1 MRQSKIKALIQR
13 IRYYEWAYGHLGE
26 SDTDIGTIGEF
37 MVGSL
42 LNCLPFARKDQDVFD
57 LTTKS
62 GVSIEVKT
70 TTRKVKGGCGGQPY
84 YRWHIADQ
92 RTALEGTKPLA
103 SVWIFLIAT
112 FPGAAATIRSFN
124 AFDPRYWTVYL
135 ATGEQVKSTGCKSYI
150 AESNLR
156 RLGLA
161 SFAFAEL
168 KRKMIKYNVKEKEA
182 LGDFSCGVAN

>member
-42 LNCLPFARKDQDVFD
+42 LDCLPPARKDQDVFD

-70 TTRKVKGGCGGQPY
+70 TTHKMKGGRGGHPY
-84 YRWHIADQ
+84 YRWHISDQ
-92 RTALEGTKPLA
+92 KTALEGKKPLA
-103 SVWIFLIAT
+103 LAWIFLIAT
-112 FPGAAATIRSFN
+112 FPEYASSRRSFN
-124 AFDPRYWTVYL
+124 AFDPRYWTAYL
-135 ATGEQVKSTGCKSYI
+135 ATGEQVKSTGCK
-150 AESNLR
+150 ANLTASAFK
-156 RLGLA
+156 RLNLA
-161 SFAFAEL
+161 SFPLTEL
-168 KRKMIKYNVKEKEA
+168 KHEFAVFENRK
-182 LGDFSCGVAN
+182 GVAV

>member
-1 MRQSKIKALIQR
+1 MRQLKIQALIQR

-37 MVGSL
+37 MVGSIL
-42 LNCLPFARKDQDVFD
+42 DCLSPARKDQDVFD

-70 TTRKVKGGCGGQPY
+70 TTRKMKGGRGGLPY
-84 YRWHIADQ
+84 YRWRISDQ
-92 RTALEGTKPLA
+92 KTAFEGKKPLA

-112 FPGAAATIRSFN
+112 FPESASSRRSFN
-124 AFDPRYWTVYL
+124 AFDPRYWTAYL
-135 ATGEQVKSTGCKSYI
+135 ATGEQVKSAGCKTFI
-150 AESNLR
+150 AESTLR

-161 SFAFAEL
+161 SFPLSEL
-168 KRKMIKYNVKEKEA
+168 KKNFADVVNQNELSYVWKRHK
-182 LGDFSCGVAN
+182 

>member
-1 MRQSKIKALIQR
+1 MRQLRIKALIQR

-37 MVGSL
+37 MVGSIL
-42 LNCLPFARKDQDVFD
+42 DCLPPARKDQGVFD

-70 TTRKVKGGCGGQPY
+70 TTHMMKGGRGGQPY
-84 YRWHIADQ
+84 YCWSVSDQ
-92 RTALEGTKPLA
+92 RTAFEGKKPLA

-112 FPGAAATIRSFN
+112 FPESASSRRSFN

-135 ATGEQVKSTGCKSYI
+135 ATGEQVKSTGCK
-150 AESNLR
+150 ANLTESALK

-161 SFAFAEL
+161 SFPLSEL
-168 KRKMIKYNVKEKEA
+168 KKNFADVVNQNELSYVWKWHK
-182 LGDFSCGVAN
+182 